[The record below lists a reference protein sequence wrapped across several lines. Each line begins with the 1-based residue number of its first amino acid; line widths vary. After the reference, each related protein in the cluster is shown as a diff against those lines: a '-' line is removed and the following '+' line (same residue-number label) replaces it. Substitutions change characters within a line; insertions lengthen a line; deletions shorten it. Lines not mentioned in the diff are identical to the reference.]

1 MNEIIPFNW
10 KRDKNDVMLKP
21 DIFQQI
27 RRSFRFKPGVD
38 FFASDTHHQLL
49 RYYALEKDPKAAG
62 KDAFKVNWLL
72 EYQSYT
78 NPPWV
83 DISRCL
89 DMIQRDQA
97 QVMMV
102 VPK

>member
-1 MNEIIPFNW
+1 
-10 KRDKNDVMLKP
+10 MLKP
-21 DIFQQI
+21 EIFQHL
-27 RRSFRFKPGVD
+27 RRSFHFKPVVD
-38 FFASDTHHQLL
+38 LLAFDTHHQLP
-49 RYYALEKDPKAAG
+49 RYYALEKDSKAAG

-72 EYQSYT
+72 EYQPYI
-78 NPPWV
+78 NPPWI

-89 DMIQRDQA
+89 DKIQRDQA